1 MEFLNTFVANFAKQ
15 KSQEVATASSNN
27 VTALQN
33 ALSLPIPIS
42 FTNINLAY
50 LPSLFVFNVSPVEP
64 VVGEAATQIGL
75 IYLIIVSFFGILFY
89 APVHFQFAGKIP
101 VREYYAY
108 RLAMPLLSYL
118 FLSLLY
124 TVLSVIWGIN
134 FNTHYGHAGN
144 SSSSS
149 LTDDRFCDILDVII
163 CFYDDI
169 GTSHREYK

>member
-1 MEFLNTFVANFAKQ
+1 MQFLNTFVANFAKQ
-15 KSQEVATASSNN
+15 KSQEVVTANSNN

-50 LPSLFVFNVSPVEP
+50 LPCLSVSNVSPFEP
-64 VVGEAATQIGL
+64 LVGGAGTQVGL
-75 IYLIIVSFFGILFY
+75 IYLIIVSFFGVLFY

-108 RLAMPLLSYL
+108 RLVTPLLSYF

-124 TVLSVIWGIN
+124 SVLSVIWGVN
-134 FNTHYGHAGN
+134 FNTHYGHAGK
-144 SSSSS
+144 SSSSF
-149 LTDDRFCDILDVII
+149 LTDDRFCVILDVII
-163 CFYDDI
+163 CFYDGI